1 MPPAKAEAGT
11 AQALDMLVLPAR
23 ITHEQAGPCSRMLAQ
38 ALRAQ
43 PGSAVVA
50 DAGPLGQFDSS
61 ALAVLLECRREA
73 LALGKS
79 FSVSRLPAR
88 LRELATLYG
97 VGELLP
103 AAP

>member
-1 MPPAKAEAGT
+1 
-11 AQALDMLVLPAR
+11 MLVLPAR
-23 ITHEQAGPCSRMLAQ
+23 LMHEQAGACSQMLVQ

-43 PGSAVVA
+43 PETVVVA
-50 DAGPLGQFDSS
+50 DASALAQFDSS

-73 LALGKS
+73 LALGKT
-79 FSVSRLPAR
+79 FSVSRLPPR

-97 VGELLP
+97 VAELLP